1 MHPARNRSEVL
12 PQLRGDRSPAA
23 APGAYPARMAASRPT
38 GLVGEI
44 SPRPGIAFRIAIGL
58 CRVLARGIFGLRL
71 ELQGQGN
78 LPRDAHGRVTGAWVA
93 VPLPHRRWIDPFILL
108 LMLPVEPRIVF
119 FADGRVLFR
128 TRFRRFLFRL
138 LGGVVPVW
146 PHGGPK
152 AFWTHI
158 AAAQRVLDAGAVF
171 VIFPEAG
178 PPSAPDAAR
187 RIEPG
192 FGYLALRTRAPLV
205 PMLIGGTG
213 ELYRGRRLV
222 LRVLPPTAAAE
233 LAGAAGDPLPQR
245 DTTDERAAARRI
257 AESFATAMAPGVA
270 ELHHEVERRSA
281 GDSRRW
287 PWLTHW
293 LDWDADAADRAAREQ
308 HSSP

>member
-1 MHPARNRSEVL
+1 VATV
-12 PQLRGDRSPAA
+12 
-23 APGAYPARMAASRPT
+23 RPT
-38 GLVGEI
+38 GLIGEI
-44 SPRPGIAFRIAIGL
+44 SPRPGIVFRSAIGI
-58 CRVLARGIFGLRL
+58 CRVIARGIFGLRL
-71 ELQGQGN
+71 ELQGAEN
-78 LPRDAHGRVTGAWVA
+78 LPRDAAGRPTGGWVA
-93 VPLPHRRWIDPFILL
+93 VPIPHRRWIDPFILL
-108 LMLPVEPRIVF
+108 LLLPLEPRIVF

-158 AAAQRVLDAGAVF
+158 AAAKKVLDAGAVF

-222 LRVLPPTAAAE
+222 LRIMPPT
-233 LAGAAGDPLPQR
+233 GAAQLADGDASAPLPEP
-245 DTTDERAAARRI
+245 DTAAERAAARRI

-270 ELHHEVERRSA
+270 ELHHEVERRSE
-281 GDSRRW
+281 GDNRRW
-287 PWLTHW
+287 RWLTHW
-293 LDWDADAADRAAREQ
+293 LDWDADAADRAARERNP
-308 HSSP
+308 SD

>member
-1 MHPARNRSEVL
+1 MAPA
-12 PQLRGDRSPAA
+12 
-23 APGAYPARMAASRPT
+23 RPT

-44 SPRPGIAFRIAIGL
+44 SPRPGIVFRIAIGI
-58 CRVLARGIFGLRL
+58 CRVIARGVFGLRL
-71 ELQGQGN
+71 ELQGGEN
-78 LPRDAHGRVTGAWVA
+78 LPRDAAGSVTGGWIA

-108 LMLPVEPRIVF
+108 LLLPLEPRIVF

-128 TRFRRFLFRL
+128 TRFRRLLFRL

-158 AAAQRVLDAGAVF
+158 AAAQKVLDAGAVF

-178 PPSAPDAAR
+178 PPSPPDAAR

-222 LRVLPPTAAAE
+222 LRVLPPTMAAE
-233 LAGAAGDPLPQR
+233 LANGSATAPLPAP
-245 DTTDERAAARRI
+245 DTADEREAARRI
-257 AESFATAMAPGVA
+257 AERFAADMAPGVA
-270 ELHHEVERRSA
+270 ELHQEVERRSA

-293 LDWDADAADRAAREQ
+293 LDWDADAADRAAAMDRG
-308 HSSP
+308 SRA